1 MYLNRGVEYGI
12 QGLLY
17 LARSDGGRSTHL
29 REVSSATAI
38 PETFLSKIFQRLVK
52 NGLIRSRRGFRG
64 GFHLARPA
72 SQITLREVIEALQ
85 GPLAADTVDE
95 AETKVG
101 DSQSLTY
108 RARSALRQAVREAQV
123 RIRSVLEEITVADLV
138 ASGSKT

>member
-17 LARSDGGRSTHL
+17 LARSGGDRSTLL
-29 REVSSATAI
+29 REVSNATAI

-52 NGLIRSRRGFRG
+52 NGLICSRRGFRG

-85 GPLAADTVDE
+85 GPLAAEMADDVG
-95 AETKVG
+95 AKVE
-101 DSQSLTY
+101 DSQSLAY

-138 ASGSKT
+138 A